1 LVIKISIVSGAG
13 YFIYNRIANNEQ
25 IDFRVFWRFL
35 TENEVF
41 LIKNICFLFIFTI
54 FNWFFEILKWQ
65 KLVTFVQSI
74 SFYDSLKQCLAA
86 LTASLLTP
94 NRIGDYAAKVA
105 YYSSQ
110 LRKRVLVLN
119 LISHMAQMTATIVI
133 GLIGL
138 YFFSDQYG
146 LDLPLFRIARVAA
159 LVVIILL
166 FTLFS
171 GGKFNYRI
179 KGIQLGKL
187 FSFIKD
193 LPLNLKAGTLILS
206 FIRYLIFSAQFV
218 WLLHLF
224 GVEVSYFQ
232 AMVVIS
238 TLYLIASLI
247 PTFVLTDVIVK
258 GSIALYL
265 FNIAGVNDL
274 TILSIISLMWI
285 LNFAL
290 PGIIGS
296 FYVLSYKTVNKLK
309 GHS

>member
-1 LVIKISIVSGAG
+1 MFGALPYKTKQFFLLVIKISIVSGAG

-65 KLVTFVQSI
+65 KLVSFVQSI

-146 LDLPLFRIARVAA
+146 LD
-159 LVVIILL
+159 
-166 FTLFS
+166 
-171 GGKFNYRI
+171 
-179 KGIQLGKL
+179 
-187 FSFIKD
+187 
-193 LPLNLKAGTLILS
+193 
-206 FIRYLIFSAQFV
+206 
-218 WLLHLF
+218 
-224 GVEVSYFQ
+224 
-232 AMVVIS
+232 
-238 TLYLIASLI
+238 
-247 PTFVLTDVIVK
+247 
-258 GSIALYL
+258 
-265 FNIAGVNDL
+265 
-274 TILSIISLMWI
+274 
-285 LNFAL
+285 
-290 PGIIGS
+290 
-296 FYVLSYKTVNKLK
+296 
-309 GHS
+309 